1 MRTLALCLC
10 ALALSAPEALF
21 GQAVYGSISGN
32 VTDSSGS
39 AVPDAKVVIT
49 DTGKGITTNT
59 TTNESGNYT
68 QGHLIV
74 GIYEVRIDAPGF
86 SAYVAKN
93 VHVEVDAV
101 TTLNARLAIGTV
113 GETVNVTSEAPL
125 LKAEKADVSDTMTQR
140 TVQELPV

>member
-1 MRTLALCLC
+1 MRTLALCVC

-39 AVPDAKVVIT
+39 AVPNAKVVIT
-49 DTGKGITTNT
+49 DTGKGITNNT
-59 TTNESGNYT
+59 TTNESGYYT

-74 GIYEVRIDAPGF
+74 GIYEVRIEASGF
-86 SAYVAKN
+86 SPYVAKS

-101 TTLNARLAIGTV
+101 NTINARLALGTV
-113 GETVNVTSEAPL
+113 GETVNVTAEAPL
-125 LKAEKADVSDTMTQR
+125 SG
-140 TVQELPV
+140 

>member
-1 MRTLALCLC
+1 MRNLVLCLC
-10 ALALSAPEALF
+10 ALALSATQAVF

-39 AVPDAKVVIT
+39 AVPNAKIVIT

-59 TTNESGNYT
+59 VTNESGNYT

-74 GIYEVRIDAPGF
+74 GIYEVRAEATGF
-86 SAYVAKN
+86 SPYIAKN

-101 TTLNARLAIGTV
+101 TSINARLAIGAV

-125 LKAEKADVSDTMTQR
+125 LVGGGGG
-140 TVQELPV
+140 VV